1 MATHFARGGH
11 ARFNN
16 LKAIAKKYASFIGPG
31 IMISV
36 AYMDPGNYSTG
47 VSAGANNR
55 FSLLFFVLVSNF
67 MAIFL
72 QSLCIK
78 LGTVTGYDLARCCRE
93 YLPRRLN
100 YVMWFFA
107 EIAIIAT
114 DVAEVIGSAIALN
127 ILLRIPLPAGVVITI
142 VDVLVVLAAYK
153 SDQPL
158 ANFIRFFEYAV
169 AVLVIGVISCFV
181 ALLAY
186 LPRETTPVGLVFRG
200 FVPSKEMTENGGLSI
215 ATSII
220 GATVMIHSL
229 FLGSGIVQPRL
240 REYDAQHG
248 GLAPMSVDSTEGKDL
263 TIEEK
268 VTEYIEKDYRPLFA
282 AIKYC
287 YKYSVIELVVTLMT
301 FAVFVNA
308 AILIVA
314 GGSLYGTPQASG
326 ADLYAIH
333 DLLLKILAPVAGTI
347 FMLALLLSGQ
357 SAGIVC
363 TIAGQMVSEGHLNWT
378 CKPWIRR
385 LATRA
390 ISIVPCLIISVCIGR
405 PALSAA
411 LNVSQIVISLLLP
424 PLMMPLIYFTC
435 NKRIMRVEKVRNDL
449 VVPYT
454 GNGESGERIPQESDA
469 TEYHQMENSWV
480 TSIFLVVI
488 WLFVSGLNIY
498 SIVSMAQTGIYSA

>member
-200 FVPSKEMTENGGLSI
+200 FVPSKEMTENGG
-215 ATSII
+215 
-220 GATVMIHSL
+220 
-229 FLGSGIVQPRL
+229 
-240 REYDAQHG
+240 
-248 GLAPMSVDSTEGKDL
+248 
-263 TIEEK
+263 
-268 VTEYIEKDYRPLFA
+268 
-282 AIKYC
+282 
-287 YKYSVIELVVTLMT
+287 
-301 FAVFVNA
+301 
-308 AILIVA
+308 
-314 GGSLYGTPQASG
+314 
-326 ADLYAIH
+326 
-333 DLLLKILAPVAGTI
+333 
-347 FMLALLLSGQ
+347 
-357 SAGIVC
+357 
-363 TIAGQMVSEGHLNWT
+363 
-378 CKPWIRR
+378 
-385 LATRA
+385 
-390 ISIVPCLIISVCIGR
+390 
-405 PALSAA
+405 
-411 LNVSQIVISLLLP
+411 
-424 PLMMPLIYFTC
+424 
-435 NKRIMRVEKVRNDL
+435 
-449 VVPYT
+449 
-454 GNGESGERIPQESDA
+454 
-469 TEYHQMENSWV
+469 
-480 TSIFLVVI
+480 
-488 WLFVSGLNIY
+488 
-498 SIVSMAQTGIYSA
+498 

>member
-1 MATHFARGGH
+1 MGGGFTQH
-11 ARFNN
+11 SSTRMEKIQN
-16 LKAIAKKYASFIGPG
+16 IAKKYASFIGPG

-55 FSLLFFVLVSNF
+55 FSLLFFVMISNF

-72 QSLCIK
+72 QILCIK

-93 YLPRRLN
+93 YLPRKLN
-100 YVMWFFA
+100 YLMWFLA

-127 ILLRIPLPAGVVITI
+127 ILIKVPLPAGVAITI

-158 ANFIRFFEYAV
+158 ATFIRFFEYAV
-169 AVLVIGVISCFV
+169 ALLVLGVIACFI

-200 FVPSKEMTENGGLSI
+200 FVPSKEMTEHGGLSI

-240 REYDAQHG
+240 REYDAANG
-248 GLAPMSVDSTEGKDL
+248 YITKELVDTSVKKDSD
-263 TIEEK
+263 ISEK
-268 VTEYIEKDYRPLFA
+268 ATEYITNSYKPLFA

-301 FAVFVNA
+301 FAIFVNA

-314 GGSLYGTPQASG
+314 GGSLYGTPEAAN

-333 DLLLKILAPVAGTI
+333 DLLLKVLAPIAGTI
-347 FMLALLLSGQ
+347 FMLALLFSGQ

-363 TIAGQMVSEGHLNWT
+363 TIAGQIVSEGHLKWT

-385 LATRA
+385 LATRSIAIIPCLA
-390 ISIVPCLIISVCIGR
+390 ISISIGH

-411 LNVSQIVISLLLP
+411 LNVSQIIISLLLP
-424 PLMMPLIYFTC
+424 PLVMPLIYFTC
-435 NKRIMRVEKVRNDL
+435 SKKIMRVKKDSPADSAEVEDSGETQEQ
-449 VVPYT
+449 VSED
-454 GNGESGERIPQESDA
+454 GES
-469 TEYHQMENSWV
+469 YHQMENSWI
-480 TSIFLVVI
+480 TTIFLVII

-498 SIVSMAQTGIYSA
+498 SIVSMAQTGIYLA